1 VGKKIMAAIAV
12 FAFIFVFGN
21 FTVYA
26 NEFSAWAGGLQGST
40 EVFYSNRWLVSL
52 TQFVISW
59 IAIVGFLMYLMSFL
73 CSALVL
79 SNKEIFWTIDAI
91 KKDLDGTRETNR
103 GPFNGLM
110 EAFRGGAKD
119 GLNGGMD
126 NIMVFILAF
135 SLNFK
140 AYSKYKNV
148 EMGDDGGGTG
158 GPGGGKGPKYS
169 YSDTMGTFFLKESI
183 EAIVVTFVF
192 SIAIS
197 GLLIRIWLTF
207 SDALVVYS
215 NRFAQYQLA
224 LIIDNLLLNANVSQ
238 YNFTINH
245 ANTQPTAIAQN
256 IAGQVFNHIAVNY
269 PTITPDQVQALGVA
283 AENEVFALFGGTFVP
298 GPLAVQMVSMAT
310 RTDDSR
316 SQRPDGGFENPQN
329 WGALSHSVTV
339 NNNPNPTSPGIHTIR
354 LADVM
359 AAAGLAAG
367 EGSANLTA
375 GYLHVTFHVNE
386 SFTGHWL
393 VEAPVG
399 SGG

>member
-1 VGKKIMAAIAV
+1 MSKKILAMVAI
-12 FAFIFVFGN
+12 FAFLFAVSDL
-21 FTVYA
+21 TVYA
-26 NEFSAWAGGLQGST
+26 NQFSAWAGGLQGST

-91 KKDLDGTRETNR
+91 KKDQDGTRETNR

-135 SLNFK
+135 LLNFK

-148 EMGDDGGGTG
+148 EMGDDSGSSASA
-158 GPGGGKGPKYS
+158 GGGKGPKYS

-183 EAIVVTFVF
+183 EAIIVTFVF
-192 SIAIS
+192 SIALS

-207 SDALVVYS
+207 SDALVIAAD
-215 NRFAQYQLA
+215 RFAQRELILA
-224 LIIDNLLLNANVSQ
+224 LDRMLTNMGVGQ
-238 YNFTINH
+238 YNFTIDH
-245 ANTQPTAIAQN
+245 ANTIPTAIAEN
-256 IAGQVFNHIAVNY
+256 IASHIFVNIAVNF
-269 PTITPDQVQALGVA
+269 PTITPDQVEALGVA
-283 AENEVFALFGGTFVP
+283 AENEVFAFFGGTFAP
-298 GPLAVQMVSMAT
+298 GPLAVEMASIAS
-310 RTDDSR
+310 RSDDSR
-316 SQRPDGGFENPQN
+316 TQRPDGSFVYSQN
-329 WGALSHSVTV
+329 WGALSHSITV
-339 NNNPNPTSPGIHTIR
+339 NNNPNRTSYNIRTIS
-354 LADVM
+354 LAGVM
-359 AAAGLAAG
+359 QSAGLAVG

-393 VEAPVG
+393 EESPVPN
-399 SGG
+399 

>member
-1 VGKKIMAAIAV
+1 MKKKILAALVV
-12 FAFIFVFGN
+12 FLFVFIASDL
-21 FTVYA
+21 TVYA
-26 NEFSAWAGGLQGST
+26 NQFSAWAGSLQGST

-91 KKDLDGTRETNR
+91 KKDQEGTRETKR

-126 NIMVFILAF
+126 NIMVFLLAF

-148 EMGDDGGGTG
+148 EMGSDGGDS
-158 GPGGGKGPKYS
+158 GGGKGPKYTYNDS
-169 YSDTMGTFFLKESI
+169 MGTFFLKESI
-183 EAIVVTFVF
+183 EAIIVTFVF
-192 SIAIS
+192 SIALS

-207 SDALVVYS
+207 SDFLVVTAD
-215 NRFAQYQLA
+215 RFAQRELVLLFDRMTA
-224 LIIDNLLLNANVSQ
+224 NLGVGQ

-245 ANTQPTAIAQN
+245 QNTVPTSIAEN
-256 IAGQVFNHIAVNY
+256 IASHVFVNVAVSF
-269 PTITPDQVQALGVA
+269 PTITPDQIQALGVA
-283 AENEVFALFGGTFVP
+283 AENEVFALFGGSFSP
-298 GPLAVQMVSMAT
+298 GPLAVEMASMAT
-310 RTDDSR
+310 RTDDSQT
-316 SQRPDGGFENPQN
+316 QRPNRSFENPQN
-329 WGALSHSVTV
+329 WGALSHSITV
-339 NNNPNPTSPGIHTIR
+339 NNNPNPTSPGIHTIN
-354 LADVM
+354 LANVM
-359 AAAGLAAG
+359 ASAGLAAG
-367 EGSANLTA
+367 EGSANLSA
-375 GYLHVTFHVNE
+375 GFLHVTIHVNE

-393 VEAPVG
+393 EEAP
-399 SGG
+399 

>member
-1 VGKKIMAAIAV
+1 MKKKVFAALAV
-12 FAFIFVFGN
+12 FLFVFIASDL
-21 FTVYA
+21 TVYA
-26 NEFSAWAGGLQGST
+26 NQFSAWAGGLQGST

-91 KKDLDGTRETNR
+91 KKDQDGTRETNR

-126 NIMVFILAF
+126 NIMVFLLAF

-148 EMGDDGGGTG
+148 EMGDDGGGAG
-158 GPGGGKGPKYS
+158 AGGKGPKYS
-169 YSDTMGTFFLKESI
+169 YSDSMGTFFLKESI
-183 EAIVVTFVF
+183 EAIIVTFVF
-192 SIAIS
+192 SIALS

-207 SDALVVYS
+207 SDALVVWAD
-215 NRFAQYQLA
+215 RFAQQRIVLMV
-224 LIIDNLLLNANVSQ
+224 DNLLLSAGVGQ

-245 ANTQPTAIAQN
+245 ANTVPTSIAQN
-256 IAGQVFNHIAVNY
+256 IAGQAFNHIAVNF

-283 AENEVFALFGGTFVP
+283 AENEVFALFGGSFAP
-298 GPLAVQMVSMAT
+298 GPLAVQMASMAT

-316 SQRPDGGFENPQN
+316 THRPNGSFENPQN
-329 WGALSHSVTV
+329 WGALSHSITV
-339 NNNPNPTSPGIHTIR
+339 NNNPNPTSPGIHTIN
-354 LADVM
+354 LANVM
-359 AAAGLAAG
+359 ASAGLAAG
-367 EGSANLTA
+367 EGSANLSA
-375 GYLHVTFHVNE
+375 GFLHVTIHVNE

-393 VEAPVG
+393 EEAD
-399 SGG
+399 

>member
-1 VGKKIMAAIAV
+1 MSKKVLAAMAV
-12 FAFIFVFGN
+12 LTFLFVSSSL
-21 FTVYA
+21 TVYA
-26 NEFSAWAGGLQGST
+26 SDFSAWAGGLQGST

-91 KKDLDGTRETNR
+91 KKDNDGTRETNR

-126 NIMVFILAF
+126 NVMVFLLAF

-148 EMGDDGGGTG
+148 EMGDDGGGS
-158 GPGGGKGPKYS
+158 GPGSGKGPKYS

-183 EAIVVTFVF
+183 EAIIVTFVF
-192 SIAIS
+192 SIALS

-207 SDALVVYS
+207 SDALVVYAD
-215 NRFAQYQLA
+215 RFSQNQLQ
-224 LIIDNLLLNANVSQ
+224 LWVDNLLANAGVGL
-238 YNFTINH
+238 YNFTINQTNSH
-245 ANTQPTAIAQN
+245 PTAEIEQMARQT
-256 IAGQVFNHIAVNY
+256 FNAIAVNF
-269 PTITPDQVQALGVA
+269 PTITPEQVQALGVSI
-283 AENEVFALFGGTFVP
+283 ENYYFALMGGTFIP
-298 GPLAVQMVSMAT
+298 GQVAVEIASRAG
-310 RTDDSR
+310 RTDDNLNA
-316 SQRPDGGFENPQN
+316 RPNAGFEHPQN
-329 WGALSHSVTV
+329 WGALSVRGTFNSNPEPSVPWTHV
-339 NNNPNPTSPGIHTIR
+339 IDLQEIMN
-354 LADVM
+354 
-359 AAAGLAAG
+359 AAQLVPG

-375 GYLHVTFHVNE
+375 RFMHVTFFVNE

-393 VEAPVG
+393 AVEETP
-399 SGG
+399 

>member
-1 VGKKIMAAIAV
+1 MRKKVLAA
-12 FAFIFVFGN
+12 FAIFVFL
-21 FTVYA
+21 FVFSELTVYA
-26 NEFSAWAGGLQGST
+26 NQFSAWAGGLQGST

-103 GPFNGLM
+103 GPFNGLI

-148 EMGDDGGGTG
+148 EMGDDGGGG
-158 GPGGGKGPKYS
+158 GPGSGKGPKYS
-169 YSDTMGTFFLKESI
+169 YSDTMGTFFLKESV

-192 SIAIS
+192 SIALS

-207 SDALVVYS
+207 SDALVVYAD
-215 NRFAQYQLA
+215 RFSQHQVA
-224 LIIDNLLLNANVSQ
+224 LWIDNFLLNVNVGQ
-238 YNFTINH
+238 YNFTIDH
-245 ANTQPTAIAQN
+245 ANTIPTSIAQN
-256 IAGQVFNHIAVNY
+256 VAGQVFNHIAVNF
-269 PTITPDQVQALGVA
+269 PTITPDQVQTLGVA
-283 AENEVFALFGGTFVP
+283 AENEVFALFGGSFVP
-298 GPLAVQMVSMAT
+298 GPLAVQIASMAT
-310 RTDDSR
+310 RDLP
-316 SQRPDGGFENPQN
+316 SQQARPNNGFEHPQN
-329 WGALSHSVTV
+329 WGALTHNVTV

-359 AAAGLAAG
+359 TAAGLAAG

-393 VEAPVG
+393 EEATP
-399 SGG
+399 